1 MERINEDEFGQA
13 RNAKWAHLSGFE
25 LGGFFIKRG
34 GGPGMLCVS
43 YRMTWI
49 EEKYFCECVVWCVFF
64 LLFDSVDRQFR
75 FDVTHINSV
84 EESIY

>member
-34 GGPGMLCVS
+34 DLDVVCVLSDDMDRRKNISVSVLCGACFS
-43 YRMTWI
+43 CCSILWTAS
-49 EEKYFCECVVWCVFF
+49 
-64 LLFDSVDRQFR
+64 FDLTSH
-75 FDVTHINSV
+75 T
-84 EESIY
+84 SIA